1 MENMTKKSIEVK
13 KFIPIVFVFIM
24 MILIAMYDNVRG
36 PFVPAIKNDFAVNN
50 KEISWTLLAC
60 SLGYMIFTYLGGF
73 LSEKIGHK
81 KVFILGFLLIILSPI
96 GLFFSKNFALYML
109 NLFILNAGQALIA
122 IGVNTMIP
130 LIAVGFQAILMN
142 LTHFFYGLGA
152 TITQRISGVMLYNG
166 MTWRQVYLIIAI
178 ISGIIFVVFIFIK
191 MPSTTTST
199 ETEKIDYKSILSNKL
214 VYLYMG
220 TLGFYMAAEQNTGS
234 WFVNFMYDNYGFNEK
249 KSSFYAALFF
259 GTLTIGRLLGGFIVE
274 KVGYFKSVLLSVS
287 SALILYLVGL
297 VLGQS
302 GIIMISISGLFF
314 AIVFPT
320 MVVTLSH
327 VFKKNVS
334 YITGLV
340 VTVGSFIG
348 MIMNLLIGFLNDIIG
363 VYKTYYIMPACL
375 LLCLICAFLIYVNTR
390 SMVDRG

>member
-1 MENMTKKSIEVK
+1 MTKKSIEVK

-24 MILIAMYDNVRG
+24 MILVAMYDNVRG
-36 PFVPAIKNDFAVNN
+36 PFVPAIKSDFAVNN

-60 SLGYMIFTYLGGF
+60 SLGYMVFTYLGGF
-73 LSEKIGHK
+73 LSENIGHK
-81 KVFILGFLLIILSPI
+81 KVFILGFLLIVLSPI
-96 GLFFSKNFALYML
+96 GLFLSKNFAIYML

-130 LIAVGFQAILMN
+130 LIAVGFQAVLMN

-152 TITQRISGVMLYNG
+152 TITQRLTGVMLYNG

-178 ISGIIFVVFIFIK
+178 ISAVIFVGFIFIK
-191 MPSTTTST
+191 MPSATTTT
-199 ETEKIDYKSILSNKL
+199 KAEKIDYKSILTNKL
-214 VYLYMG
+214 VYFYMG
-220 TLGFYMAAEQNTGS
+220 TLGFYIAAEQNTGA

-249 KSSFYAALFF
+249 KCSFYAALFF
-259 GTLTIGRLLGGFIVE
+259 GMLTIGRLLGGFVVE
-274 KVGYFKSVLLSVS
+274 KIGYFKSVLISVAI
-287 SALILYLVGL
+287 ALILYLSGL
-297 VLGQS
+297 VLGES
-302 GIIMISISGLFF
+302 GIIIISISGLFF

-348 MIMNLLIGFLNDIIG
+348 MVMNLLIGFLNDVIG
-363 VYKTYYIMPACL
+363 VYKTYYVMPTCL
-375 LLCLICAFLIYVNTR
+375 LLCLICVFLIYINTR
-390 SMVDRG
+390 SLADRG

>member
-1 MENMTKKSIEVK
+1 MLKRNDKVK
-13 KFIPIVFVFIM
+13 RVIPIVFIFIM
-24 MILIAMYDNVRG
+24 MILIAMFDNIRG
-36 PFVPAIKNDFAVNN
+36 PFVPTIKSDFGVNN
-50 KEISWTLLAC
+50 KEISATLLAC
-60 SLGYMIFTYLGGF
+60 SLGYMVFTYLGGF

-81 KVFILGFLLIILSPI
+81 KVFILGFLLIIISPI
-96 GLFFSKNFALYML
+96 GLFFSNSFIIYMI

-122 IGVNTMIP
+122 IGINTMIP

-152 TITQRISGVMLYNG
+152 TFAQRTAGVMLYEG
-166 MTWRQVYLIIAI
+166 ITWRQVYLGIAI
-178 ISGIIFVVFIFIK
+178 ISSIIFLGFIFIK
-191 MPSTTTST
+191 IPKTSINKT
-199 ETEKIDYKSILSNKL
+199 CEKINYKEILSNKL

-234 WFVNFMYDNYGFNEK
+234 WFVNFMHDNYGFKEN

-259 GTLTIGRLLGGFIVE
+259 GMLTIGRLLGGFIVE
-274 KVGYFKSVLLSVS
+274 KIGYMKSVLLSVL

-297 VLGQS
+297 ILGQS
-302 GIIMISISGLFF
+302 GIIIIAISGIFF

-320 MVVTLSH
+320 MVVTISH
-327 VFKKNVS
+327 VFEKNVS

-348 MIMNLLIGFLNDIIG
+348 MLMNLLIGALNDIIG
-363 VYKTYYIMPACL
+363 VYKAYFIMPICL
-375 LLCLICAFLIYVNTR
+375 LLCLICTYIIYINTR
-390 SMVDRG
+390 KMLDRR